1 MADTLNNKNNDKNY
15 GGGNN
20 TVYARGGNDKI
31 KGGGGNDKLYGQDGN
46 DTLYGE
52 TGNDSLDGGNNNDKL
67 YGGNGTDTLRG
78 GNNEDYL
85 DGGDEN
91 DKLYGDS
98 GNDTLYGGGG
108 YDSLEGGDN
117 NDKLYGGNGRD
128 TLRGGNHNDRL
139 EGGDD
144 NDKLYGDSGNDTLY
158 GEGGYDSL
166 EGGDNNDQLYGGNGR
181 DTLRGGNNEDRLDGG
196 DDDDQLYGDN
206 GNDTLYGGNG
216 KDTLRGGTGND
227 SLYGGDNDDK
237 LYGETGNDTLY
248 GEGGYDSL
256 EGGDNNDKLYG
267 GNGRDT
273 LKGGNHNDSLYGGD
287 DNDSLEGGN
296 NDDRLYGENGKDT
309 LKGGANN
316 DYLDGGE
323 EDDKLYGDNGNDT
336 LYGRKGN
343 DYLEGDNNTD
353 TVNGGDD
360 SLYGESGQDTLKGG
374 TGNDYLDG
382 GDDNDTLEGGSGND
396 TLLGQN
402 GNDSLDGGADDDSLK
417 GGAGDDTLLGG
428 SGDDTLVGDGNDTLK
443 GGTGD
448 DSYYI
453 SSYTTDTIEE
463 KENEGTD
470 SIYTSLNG
478 YSLATRTHFE
488 NLYFTGT
495 ASIEI
500 GGGNDANNYIVGS
513 DAKST
518 LSGGKGHDTLEGKG
532 GDDNLSGGNGDDS
545 LLGCDNNDILTGGS
559 GSDTLDGGS
568 ENDSLDGG
576 NDDDSLIGGSGNDT
590 LDGGYHNDTLDGGS
604 GNDSLVGDLGNDSL
618 IGGDNND
625 TLEGSNGRDTLD
637 GGSGTDV
644 AVYNGYV
651 ADYTLTL
658 LNNGSLQI
666 TGSEGTDF
674 LSNIET
680 LQFASGAF
688 NIVTGTTANNS
699 LTGTND
705 SDYIFGG
712 AGNDTLKGGLGIDT
726 LEGGSGN
733 DFIENADVAIYRGNA
748 SDYSLDLQANGD
760 IKITDQNTSDG
771 DEGVDILR
779 GVSQVEF
786 ASGERYVLS
795 AGTSGDDN
803 ISKVFQQEYAF
814 GGSGDDTIDGDGGDD
829 LIRGGSGNDQLFGDK
844 GTSNT
849 LKLDGERDYVV
860 INNDDSL
867 QLSNFTVELWVK
879 PETTKNG
886 WLPLITK
893 QANNGGERNFGLYIK
908 PNSTTIHFSF
918 MNESGQ
924 FRSYNSNASI
934 ALNDWSH
941 VSMTYDGSA
950 FKLYINGTLDKSVAL
965 SDKVWLN
972 DYDVKI
978 GREINA
984 YEAFQGELDEIR
996 LWNQARSAED
1006 IQSNLNNKLNGD
1018 ETGLVGYYTFDSATE
1033 YSRKIADDSTGED
1046 YNYGQFINEEQSL
1059 NLNIGLAEGYGGG
1072 TKDWVE
1078 VAHDASI
1085 NGGNSFAI
1093 EAWVNLYELPRNQG
1107 EDTGFVRNAGQRI
1120 LSKGSNYSLS
1130 IDKDGK
1136 LLFLA
1141 TNSDGSLLELRSDEA
1156 ISLGEWNHIAV
1167 SKSGTSS
1174 RFYINGE
1181 SSGFTS
1187 NRNSSSLRT
1196 NTDFLNFGGSLNHGA
1211 QDTKSYFGG
1220 QYDTMLVP
1228 TGNVFP
1234 DPLFKEVTIYTP
1246 YEYKF
1251 DAFEGK
1257 IDEVRF
1263 WNTYRTQ
1270 AEIQADIHRTLSGNE
1285 NNLGL
1290 YLNFNSDA
1298 NGNTTISDLS
1308 QNNNQVT
1315 FRDNLAYES
1324 DFENYDA
1331 VPLPNDNFS
1340 RQSTADEVY
1349 GNENND
1355 YLAGGFDNDIL
1366 DGGSG
1371 DDTIAGGLGND
1382 TLKGGSGADTFIFEQ
1397 SSGSSDVVQDFT
1409 TADLIQIAPS
1419 VGATS
1424 INQFSFNSSN
1434 GQLSYKGNLIA
1445 TLNGVSSFD
1454 FTQNLL
1460 IQQEL
1465 LVDENT
1471 PWGDVVGSVAI
1482 NNPASI
1488 NAYQII
1494 SASQPGMFRIKDNG
1508 QIVLDND
1515 NNASNTVPDGSP
1527 LNYEETSQ
1535 YTLEVQVTDRNGNT
1549 YVKEIFITVED
1560 INEAPIISQNGSPL
1574 TDEATLPTVNVDE
1587 NASNGY
1593 VIANYL
1599 SLRDPDVDDVAV
1611 FRFNKGNG
1619 DGIFNIDS
1627 QTGKITIADNSLL
1640 DYETK
1645 TFHDLEI
1652 IAVDTEG
1659 ASTTA
1664 NLRVNLIDGNDAPV
1678 LSDTT
1683 FYIHQGGTQTAF
1695 GDFIGKITGSDRN
1708 GDTLTYSIPPS
1719 TVSPFLIDGTSG
1731 EIDFGENPTYTSPSA
1746 SVNPTVNFG
1755 SSWNSSLTIG
1765 QQKQISALAYRHSG
1779 TNTARLQNT
1788 WEAYQETGTSKTF
1801 EVEVSDGEFTNTANI
1816 TIKKTEF
1823 TSLVTDSQYLY
1834 LDGVDD
1840 YVNIT
1845 NEQTETVFGQGSNAF
1860 TITGWVNPETL
1871 TTAKTNHGVSNVF
1884 LARASNPY
1892 NDNFELGI
1900 TNTGNLIIYFDTNTG
1915 DYTITLGNGE
1925 LTTGDWHSVALTFDN
1940 GSVTAYL
1947 NGNKYEKTIN
1957 GTMMDAAGNTNGSS
1971 PITLGSSQ
1979 HVDNYY
1985 NGGLDDIAIWNKALT
2000 VGEIGASLENQL
2012 TGTESGLVSYYSFD
2026 QDVNYDG
2033 LDFSSL
2039 TNPTR
2044 ILSTEITDSSSYAN
2058 NGTLEN
2064 GQGEHI
2070 RAKNLL
2076 DINDDPSQIEETK
2089 PVLVDIDEDGDLD
2102 LVLGRETTSGKS
2114 KLELYLNDGE
2124 GNLSLDNSK
2133 LSLKDTG
2140 GATIDINDIGG
2151 GGSPSPT
2158 FADIDYDG
2166 DLDLILSSRTEIRYF
2181 QNNNGVFEQ
2190 QNDSNNPFSGIDLEG
2205 KKNTLAFGDIN
2216 QDGIMDLVIG
2226 RNNKKNNSGDPG
2238 TLYLYKGNIADNG
2251 NVSFTYQDKKELGT
2265 SDSKRDPS
2273 PTIMDV
2279 NNDGRLD
2286 IVVGVRNGQ
2295 IRYFENQELQSDD
2308 TWDINK
2314 HLKQKNDPAN
2324 AFNKID
2330 IGKGATPAL
2339 GDLNGDGNLDLVI
2352 GSGDGDGAVYYYEAP
2367 KRYDTVT
2374 FQLDSVNVGN
2384 RDQGYFSLGNS
2395 SKDLTKQTKFGLGDG
2410 ISVKAFGGVEYD
2422 LGLKAGL
2429 EVNPVTLQDIT
2440 LPFEISV
2447 NRPDTVEVGDTIDIG
2462 TFASLSDDASFK
2474 ATTPHLAASFDL
2486 DFDFYV
2492 GGGFKIKTP
2501 AGGVSLD
2508 FADLLGTDIDF
2519 SFNETFDTQNRSITK
2534 KASYKYDPESS
2545 DGSSTSVLEKPKQ
2558 NKLNYISAGFET
2570 PDLDINADKTTTNGK
2585 SVSGSVT
2592 DTILATS
2599 INLDDI
2605 IADLLK
2611 RSPVAPL
2618 KVAGELW
2625 QQDKSLSVV
2634 NFKYNLLDLELIA
2647 DIGLK
2652 VDYKVSFDDI
2662 TGTLNVENGEGGY
2675 DQYTGSYNDLVGGFS
2690 GININDGVDDD
2701 GQLDY
2706 YIDFEL
2712 VNPKLTTKI
2721 GLDVG
2726 SIDFAFDVLEG
2737 TVKLKDAGAIKQDF
2751 ALFSDSFNILDP
2763 NLDFTISSNTTDLNG
2778 FGVARHS
2785 GSIEII

>member
-1 MADTLNNKNNDKNY
+1 MAKTLNNNNNDKNY
-15 GGGNN
+15 GNGNN
-20 TVYARGGNDKI
+20 TIYARGGNDNIRGGGGKD
-31 KGGGGNDKLYGQDGN
+31 KLYGESGNDKLFGQSGDDYLNGGSGSDYLDGGDNQDTLYGGSQNDTLRGGGGNDKLYGENDN
-46 DTLYGE
+46 DTLYGQV
-52 TGNDSLDGGNNNDKL
+52 GNDYLNGGNGSDSLDGGDNQ
-67 YGGNGTDTLRG
+67 DT
-78 GNNEDYL
+78 L
-85 DGGDEN
+85 DGG
-91 DKLYGDS
+91 Y
-98 GNDTLYGGGG
+98 GNDTL
-108 YDSLEGGDN
+108 
-117 NDKLYGGNGRD
+117 KGGNG
-128 TLRGGNHNDRL
+128 
-139 EGGDD
+139 DD
-144 NDKLYGDSGNDTLY
+144 ELNGQN
-158 GEGGYDSL
+158 
-166 EGGDNNDQLYGGNGR
+166 NNDQLYGGSGN
-181 DTLRGGNNEDRLDGG
+181 DTLRGGN
-196 DDDDQLYGDN
+196 DN
-206 GNDTLYGGNG
+206 DYLN
-216 KDTLRGGTGND
+216 
-227 SLYGGDNDDK
+227 GGDN
-237 LYGETGNDTLY
+237 
-248 GEGGYDSL
+248 S
-256 EGGDNNDKLYG
+256 
-267 GNGRDT
+267 
-273 LKGGNHNDSLYGGD
+273 
-287 DNDSLEGGN
+287 
-296 NDDRLYGENGKDT
+296 
-309 LKGGANN
+309 
-316 DYLDGGE
+316 
-323 EDDKLYGDNGNDT
+323 DKLYGDNGNDT
-336 LYGRKGN
+336 LYGERGD
-343 DYLEGDNNTD
+343 DYLEGDNNSD
-353 TVNGGDD
+353 TVNGGNDK
-360 SLYGESGQDTLKGG
+360 LYGGDGKDTLKGG
-374 TGNDYLDG
+374 TGNDTLYG
-382 GDDNDTLEGGSGND
+382 GDDNDSLEGGHDDDYLNGGDSGDTLKGQTGNDRLYGDDGNDYLDGGENNDKLYGGDDRDTLKGGNGND

-402 GNDSLDGGADDDSLK
+402 GNDSLDGGANNDSLV
-417 GGAGDDTLLGG
+417 GGAGNDTLLGG
-428 SGDDTLVGDGNDTLK
+428 SGNDTLVGDGNDTLK
-443 GGTGD
+443 GGADD

-453 SSYTTDTIEE
+453 SSSTDTIEE

-500 GGGNDANNYIVGS
+500 GAGNDANNYIVGS
-513 DAKST
+513 NANST

-532 GDDNLSGGNGDDS
+532 GDDNLSGGSGDDS
-545 LLGCDNNDILTGGS
+545 LLGGENNDTLTGGS
-559 GSDTLDGGS
+559 GYDTLDGGS
-568 ENDSLDGG
+568 GNDTLDGG
-576 NDDDSLIGGSGNDT
+576 RNDDSLIGGSGNDT
-590 LDGGYHNDTLDGGS
+590 LDGNDDNDTLDGGS
-604 GNDSLVGDLGNDSL
+604 GNDSLIGGSGNDSL
-618 IGGDNND
+618 IGGIGND
-625 TLEGSNGRDTLD
+625 TLSGGSGNDTLD

-644 AVYNGYV
+644 AVYNS
-651 ADYTLTL
+651 DLTNYTFKVLD
-658 LNNGSLQI
+658 NGTFQI
-666 TGSEGTDF
+666 SGSEGTDT
-674 LSNIET
+674 LRNIER

-688 NIVTGTTANNS
+688 NITTGTTGNNY

-712 AGNDTLKGGLGIDT
+712 SGNDTLKGGSGFDT

-748 SDYSLDLQANGD
+748 SDFSLDLQANGD

-771 DEGVDILR
+771 NEGVDTLR

-795 AGTSGDDN
+795 AGTSGNDN

-814 GGSGDDTIDGDGGDD
+814 GGLGDDTIDGDGGDD

-849 LKLDGERDYVV
+849 LKLDGDRDYVV

-879 PETTKNG
+879 PETTKNN
-886 WLPLITK
+886 WQPLITK
-893 QANNGGERNFGLYIK
+893 QADNGRERNFGLFIK

-924 FRSYNSNASI
+924 WRSYNSNASI

-950 FKLYINGTLDKSVAL
+950 FKLYINGSLDKSVAL
-965 SDKVWLN
+965 SDTVLLN

-978 GREINA
+978 GKEINA
-984 YEAFQGELDEIR
+984 FKAFQGELDEIR

-1006 IQSNLNNKLNGD
+1006 IQNNLNNKLNGD
-1018 ETGLVGYYTFDSATE
+1018 ETGLVGYYTFDGATE
-1033 YSRKIADDSTGED
+1033 YSRKIADDSSGGG

-1072 TKDWVE
+1072 SKDWVE
-1078 VAHDASI
+1078 VDHDASI
-1085 NGGNSFAI
+1085 NGGNSFTI

-1136 LLFLA
+1136 LLFLG

-1167 SKSGTSS
+1167 SKAGNSS
-1174 RFYINGE
+1174 KFYINGE
-1181 SSGFTS
+1181 LSGSKYNRHSS
-1187 NRNSSSLRT
+1187 NLRT

-1220 QYDTMLVP
+1220 QYDTIFVP

-1234 DPLFKEVTIYTP
+1234 DPLFEEVTIYTP

-1285 NNLGL
+1285 SNLGL
-1290 YLNFNSDA
+1290 YFNFNSDA

-1315 FRDNLAYES
+1315 FRDYIVYES

-1331 VPLPNDNFS
+1331 APLPNDNFI
-1340 RQSTADEVY
+1340 RQSSADEVY

-1355 YLAGGFDNDIL
+1355 YLVGGFDNDTL

-1371 DDTIAGGLGND
+1371 NDTIAGGLGND
-1382 TLKGGSGADTFIFEQ
+1382 TLKGGTGADTFIFEQ

-1424 INQFSFNSSN
+1424 INDFSFNSSN
-1434 GQLSYKGNLIA
+1434 GQLSHKGNLIA
-1445 TLNGVSSFD
+1445 TLTGVSSFN

-1465 LVDENT
+1465 FVDENT

-1482 NNPASI
+1482 NNPASS
-1488 NAYQII
+1488 NAYQIV
-1494 SASQPGMFRIKDNG
+1494 SASQPGIFRIKNNG
-1508 QIVLDND
+1508 QIILDND

-1527 LNYEETSQ
+1527 LNYEQTSQ

-1560 INEAPIISQNGSPL
+1560 INEAPIISQNGSAL
-1574 TDEATLPTVNVDE
+1574 IDGVTLPSVTLGE
-1587 NASNGY
+1587 NASNNT
-1593 VIANYL
+1593 VIVDNL
-1599 SLRDPDVDDVAV
+1599 SLSDPDFDDVAV

-1664 NLRVNLIDGNDAPV
+1664 NLRVNLIDENDAPV

-1683 FYIHQGGTQTAF
+1683 FYIHQGGTQTAL
-1695 GDFIGKITGSDRN
+1695 GDLIGKITGSDRN
-1708 GDTLTYSIPPS
+1708 GDALTYSIPPS
-1719 TVSPFLIDGTSG
+1719 TVFPFLIDGTSG
-1731 EIDFGENPTYTSPSA
+1731 EIDFGKTPDYSNTSFLNA
-1746 SVNPTVNFG
+1746 G
-1755 SSWNSSLTIG
+1755 I
-1765 QQKQISALAYRHSG
+1765 QKQITALAYRHSG
-1779 TNTARLQNT
+1779 TNTALHQNP
-1788 WEAYQETGTSKTF
+1788 WEAYKETGTSKTF
-1801 EVEVSDGEFTNTANI
+1801 EVKVSDGEFTDRANI

-1840 YVNIT
+1840 YVDIT
-1845 NEQTETVFGQGSNAF
+1845 NEQTETVFGQGSKAF

-1871 TTAKTNHGVSNVF
+1871 STAKTNHHVSNVF
-1884 LARASNPY
+1884 LARASDTQ

-1900 TNTGNLIIYFDTNTG
+1900 TDTGNLRIYFDTNAG
-1915 DYTITLGNGE
+1915 DSTISLGNGE

-1940 GSVTAYL
+1940 GLVTAYL

-1957 GTMMDAAGNTNGSS
+1957 GTMLDAASNANGFS

-1985 NGGLDDIAIWNKALT
+1985 NGGLDNIAIWNKALT
-2000 VGEIGASLENQL
+2000 AGEIGVTLENQL

-2026 QDVNYDG
+2026 EDNNYDG
-2033 LDFSSL
+2033 VQYGFFVS
-2039 TNPTR
+2039 TP

-2070 RAKNLL
+2070 QAKNLL
-2076 DINDDPSQIEETK
+2076 DINDDTSQIKETK

-2140 GATIDINDIGG
+2140 GGTIDLNDIGG

-2166 DLDLILSSRTEIRYF
+2166 DLDFILSSRTEIRYF
-2181 QNNNGVFEQ
+2181 QNNDGVFEQ
-2190 QNDSNNPFSGIDLEG
+2190 QNNSNNPFSEIDLEG

-2238 TLYLYKGNIADNG
+2238 TLYLYKGNIAKNG
-2251 NVSFTYQDKKELGT
+2251 NVSFSYQDKKELGT

-2295 IRYFENQELQSDD
+2295 IRYFENQELDYND

-2324 AFNKID
+2324 SFNKID
-2330 IGKGATPAL
+2330 IGKGATPVL

-2384 RDQGYFSLGNS
+2384 RDQGYFSLGNT

-2492 GGGFKIKTP
+2492 GGGFKVETP

-2545 DGSSTSVLEKPKQ
+2545 DGSSTSALEKPKQ

-2570 PDLDINADKTTTNGK
+2570 PDLDINADKTTTSGK
-2585 SVSGSVT
+2585 SVSASVT

-2605 IADLLK
+2605 ISDLLK
-2611 RSPVAPL
+2611 RSSVAPL
-2618 KVAGELW
+2618 KLFGELW
-2625 QQDKSLSVV
+2625 QQDKNLSVV
-2634 NFKYNLLDLELIA
+2634 NFKYNLLDLALIA
-2647 DIGLK
+2647 NIGLK

-2690 GININDGVDDD
+2690 GVNVENGVDDD

-2737 TVKLKDAGAIKQDF
+2737 TVKLKDAGAIKKDF
-2751 ALFSDSFNILDP
+2751 AVFSESFNILDP
-2763 NLDFTISSNTTDLNG
+2763 NLDFTLSSNTTNLNG

-2785 GSIEII
+2785 GSIDII